1 MKNLKK
7 VLNFFTSKEYR
18 RGFVFLILGLFF
30 GMILEVIG
38 LGIPLPVLNILLDQE
53 KLLSYDFFDK
63 FVKIF
68 DLSYRSVQNFL
79 LLGLMVFYFFRSL
92 FLIGLVYYKNR
103 FLANLTFSTGNKMIF
118 NYLNVDYNFHMKN
131 SSSKLIKNF
140 QVELHLF
147 MEFIHSFLTLITEFT
162 IALSIV
168 LTLIFIEPKATFFTI
183 IIIFFFAFFFLYV
196 IRNPISKWGNEREQ
210 IDNNI
215 AKLLSE
221 SIVSIRELK
230 IFQKENFYFQRF
242 KKSNYTKASIT
253 KNQKTLS
260 QIPRYYFEF
269 VAVLGLLI
277 FIIALTLDGNEIK
290 GILIKISI
298 FLVGIFRILPSLNRI
313 IGAYQKLNFHLP
325 SYRIIEENLN
335 LTIETTDEI
344 LNKNI
349 FNHSIRFENVS
360 FGYDNSDTIFD
371 QINVEFFKGQRIGVI
386 GESGSGKSTFIDL
399 LISFV
404 KPSRGVILIDDQ
416 NLNNVRHS
424 WNNLIGYVPQSIM
437 LLDES
442 IKQNIAFGVDEQDID
457 EVVLNS
463 VLKAVCLDKYFK
475 RNNID
480 IEKKIGE
487 RGVKLSG
494 GQIQR
499 IGIARALYKNPKIL
513 IFDEATS
520 ALDKTTE
527 DEIID
532 SIYSLSKDI
541 TIFIISHRT
550 DVLKRCDQVYEVSN
564 KTIKLKSI
572 KNK

>member
-1 MKNLKK
+1 M
-7 VLNFFTSKEYR
+7 
-18 RGFVFLILGLFF
+18 
-30 GMILEVIG
+30 
-38 LGIPLPVLNILLDQE
+38 
-53 KLLSYDFFDK
+53 
-63 FVKIF
+63 
-68 DLSYRSVQNFL
+68 
-79 LLGLMVFYFFRSL
+79 
-92 FLIGLVYYKNR
+92 
-103 FLANLTFSTGNKMIF
+103 
-118 NYLNVDYNFHMKN
+118 
-131 SSSKLIKNF
+131 
-140 QVELHLF
+140 
-147 MEFIHSFLTLITEFT
+147 
-162 IALSIV
+162 
-168 LTLIFIEPKATFFTI
+168 
-183 IIIFFFAFFFLYV
+183 
-196 IRNPISKWGNEREQ
+196 
-210 IDNNI
+210 
-215 AKLLSE
+215 
-221 SIVSIRELK
+221 
-230 IFQKENFYFQRF
+230 
-242 KKSNYTKASIT
+242 
-253 KNQKTLS
+253 
-260 QIPRYYFEF
+260 
-269 VAVLGLLI
+269 
-277 FIIALTLDGNEIK
+277 
-290 GILIKISI
+290 
-298 FLVGIFRILPSLNRI
+298 
-313 IGAYQKLNFHLP
+313 NFHLP